1 MYQPFDNQRAS
12 GIIVNRKLVPLA
24 LVLILLFSAA
34 PLTSGS
40 SNGIYNQG
48 SGCGGGY
55 CHGSNTNAV
64 VSMSGQPASYTPGQ
78 SYTLSISVTG
88 GASASQGGFSLDVS
102 TGTLSAGG
110 IGIMSVKVNAGGTSA
125 THTTNSY
132 RSWSVDWIAPSSGS
146 GVAIFDL
153 AGNAADGNNNNN
165 GDNWDAVSYQVPEV
179 GGPSPNTPPSVSNL
193 QLSPSN
199 PVTTDTLTLTYSYQD
214 SDGDAESGTTIHWYK
229 DGVLESSRNNQK
241 TVPSSLT
248 TKGESWNVT
257 VTPSDGMDNGTAV
270 DSYAIGIDNSIPVVL
285 SASITPSDATESDDL
300 TLIWSSAD
308 ADNDVLSNGIEWYV
322 DGSKV
327 SAFDNDVTIPSV
339 AIRDGDV
346 WYAKIKVND
355 GEVDSTWFT
364 TQTITI
370 GSDNTPPTMTDVTLS
385 GTYTTIDDLVASATA
400 NDVDGDI
407 LTYEW
412 EWTGTPFTSDTLPAS
427 QTSKGESW
435 SVRCRVTDGS
445 VYSAWMESNTVVIQ
459 NTAPVLLS
467 VNIDQDTIFF
477 ENEATYTFDAS
488 DVDGDTVYP
497 NEVWSLDG
505 DVLTLT
511 LSVSDTEMSQSSSL
525 SDSVIIVNSPPTVS
539 YDGPTTQDALTDLNP
554 TVITSDANSDLVIVS
569 WQWSRNGFTTDY
581 NQSFIPSSSL
591 GAGDVWTAFVT
602 PNDGIDD
609 GQILVFEITISNTE
623 PVAVITSPESL
634 IQGSM
639 VTFSADQSTDV
650 DGAVVN
656 AIWSIDGVVVHNG
669 MSFTTMMSE
678 QITVQLKAIDD
689 MGAMDSISQTFNGEL
704 PPYASEVEVSIDGT
718 DVLITWAGIANEWA
732 VLHNGEVIG
741 ITSSNSFRHS
751 PTMEGTHTYNVI
763 PIVDGQQIQW
773 ESEESTDSVELDSNI
788 VPEKPGPSETAG
800 MIFSIILLLVGI
812 TGVALSFIPRR
823 D

>member
-1 MYQPFDNQRAS
+1 MHQPFDNHSTS
-12 GIIVNRKLVPLA
+12 GITVTRKLVPLT
-24 LVLILLFSAA
+24 LVLILLFSMT
-34 PLTSGS
+34 PLTSGN
-40 SNGIYNQG
+40 SNGIYGSG

-55 CHGSNTNAV
+55 CHGSSTNAV
-64 VSMSGQPASYTPGQ
+64 VSMSGQPSSYTPGQ

-110 IGIMSVKVNAGGTSA
+110 IGIMAVKVNSGGTSA

-153 AGNAADGNNNNN
+153 AGNAADGNGYNSN
-165 GDNWDAVSYQVPEV
+165 DNWDTISFQIPEA
-179 GGPSPNTPPSVSNL
+179 GAPTNTPPSVSNL

-199 PVTTDTLTLTYSYQD
+199 PVTTDTLSLTYSYQD
-214 SDGDAESGTTIHWYK
+214 SDGDAESGTIIQWYK
-229 DGVLESSRNNQK
+229 DGVLESSRNDQI

-257 VTPSDGMDNGTAV
+257 VIPSDGMDNGTPIHSFAV
-270 DSYAIGIDNSIPVVL
+270 GIDNSIPVVL
-285 SASITPSDATESDDL
+285 SASITPSNATESDDL
-300 TLIWSSAD
+300 TLGWSSAD
-308 ADNDVLSNGIEWYV
+308 ADNDILTASGIEWYV

-327 SAFDNDVTIPSV
+327 TAFDNDVTIPSV

-346 WYAKIKVND
+346 WYAKVRVND
-355 GEVDSTWFT
+355 GEVDSAWFT

-370 GSDNTPPTMTDVTLS
+370 GSDNTPPTMTDVSL
-385 GTYTTIDDLVASATA
+385 GGPYTTIDDLVASATA
-400 NDVDGDI
+400 NDADGDI

-412 EWTGTPFTSDTLPAS
+412 EWTGTPFTTDTLPSS
-427 QTSKGESW
+427 QTNKGESW

-445 VYSAWMESNTVVIQ
+445 VHSAWMESNTVVIQ

-467 VNIDQDTIFF
+467 LSIDQETIFF
-477 ENEATYTFDAS
+477 QNEATYSFEAS
-488 DVDGDTVYP
+488 DVDGDTVYA
-497 NEVWSLDG
+497 NEIWSLDE

-511 LSVSDTEMSQSSSL
+511 LSVSDTEMSQSSIL
-525 SDSVIIVNSPPTVS
+525 TDSVIIVNSPPTVS
-539 YDGPTTQDALTDLNP
+539 YDGVTTQDALTNLNP
-554 TVITSDANSDLVIVS
+554 EVTTSDANSDLVTVS
-569 WQWSRNGFTTDY
+569 WQWARNGFTTDY

-591 GAGDVWTAFVT
+591 GAGDVWTVVLT

-609 GQILVFEITISNTE
+609 GQVLVIEFTISNTA
-623 PVAVITSPESL
+623 PVAVITAPESL
-634 IQGSM
+634 IQGSL

-656 AIWSIDGVVVHNG
+656 AIWSIDGVIVHNG

-678 QITVQLKAIDD
+678 QITLQLKAIDD
-689 MGAMDSISQTFNGEL
+689 MGAIDSTSQTFDGEL
-704 PPYASEVEVSIDGT
+704 PPYAKEVEVSVDGT
-718 DVLITWAGIANEWA
+718 EVEITWEGNADEWA

-741 ITSSNSFRHS
+741 ITNSNSFRHS
-751 PTMEGTHTYNVI
+751 PTMEGTHTYSVM

-773 ESEESTDSVELDSNI
+773 DSEESTDSAELNSNN

>member
-1 MYQPFDNQRAS
+1 MKK
-12 GIIVNRKLVPLA
+12 KLLPLS
-24 LVLILLFSAA
+24 LVLLLLLSMA
-34 PLTSGS
+34 PLTTGNSG
-40 SNGIYNQG
+40 GIYNQG

-88 GASASQGGFSLDVS
+88 GASGNNGGFSLDVS
-102 TGTLSAGG
+102 KGTLSAG
-110 IGIMSVKVNAGGTSA
+110 IGFAVNVNNAQDSA
-125 THTTNSY
+125 THSITGSSQ
-132 RSWSVDWIAPSSGS
+132 RSWSIDWIAPSAGS
-146 GVAIFDL
+146 GIAVLDL
-153 AGNAADGNNNNN
+153 AGNAADGNGGNS
-165 GDNWDAVSYQVPEV
+165 GDNWDAISIQIPEA
-179 GGPSPNTPPSVSNL
+179 GAPSNTPPSASNL

-199 PVTTDTLTLTYSYQD
+199 PVTTDTLSLTYSYQD
-214 SDGDAESGTTIHWYK
+214 PEGDAESGTTIHWYK
-229 DGVLESSRNNQK
+229 DGVLESSRNNQT

-257 VTPSDGMDNGTAV
+257 VIPSDGMDDGNAI
-270 DSYAIGIDNSIPVVL
+270 DSSAIVIDNSIPTVL

-300 TLIWSSAD
+300 TLVWNSAD
-308 ADNDVLSNGIEWYV
+308 ADNDILSASGIEWYV

-327 SAFDNDVTIPSV
+327 AAFDNDVTIPSV
-339 AIRDGDV
+339 AIRDGDI
-346 WYAKIKVND
+346 WYAKIRVND
-355 GEVDSTWFT
+355 GEVDSAWLT

-370 GSDNTPPTMTDVTLS
+370 GSDNTPPTMTDVSLS
-385 GTYTTIDDLVASATA
+385 GPYTTIDDLVASATA

-412 EWTGTPFTSDTLPAS
+412 EWVGTPFTSDTLPAS
-427 QTSKGESW
+427 QTNKGESW

-445 VYSAWMESNTVVIQ
+445 VYSAWMESNSVIIQ

-467 VNIDQDTIFF
+467 LSIEQETIFF
-477 ENEATYTFDAS
+477 ENEATYVYEAS
-488 DVDGDTVYP
+488 DVDGDSVYT
-497 NEVWSLDG
+497 NEIWSLDG

-539 YDGPTTQDALTDLNP
+539 YDGATTQDALTNLNP
-554 TVITSDANSDLVIVS
+554 EVTTSDANSDLVTVS
-569 WQWSRNGFTTDY
+569 WQWARNGFTTDY

-591 GAGDVWTAFVT
+591 GAGDVWTAVLT

-609 GQILVFEITISNTE
+609 GQVLVIEFTISNTA
-623 PVAVITSPESL
+623 PVAAITAPESL
-634 IQGSM
+634 IQGAL
-639 VTFSADQSTDV
+639 VTFSADQSTDI

-656 AIWSIDGVVVHNG
+656 AIWSVDGAVVHNG
-669 MSFTTMMSE
+669 MSFTTLMSE
-678 QITVQLKAIDD
+678 QIAIQVKVIDD
-689 MGAMDSISQTFNGEL
+689 MGDTDSISQTFDGEL
-704 PPYASEVEVSIDGT
+704 PPYATEVEVSVDGT
-718 DVLITWAGIANEWA
+718 EVVITWEGAANEWA

-741 ITSSNSFRHS
+741 ITTENSYRHS
-751 PTMEGTHTYNVI
+751 PTMEGNHTYNVI

-773 ESEESTDSVELDSNI
+773 ESEESTDSVELNSNN

-800 MIFSIILLLVGI
+800 MVFSIILLLVGV

>member
-1 MYQPFDNQRAS
+1 M
-12 GIIVNRKLVPLA
+12 KLLPLS
-24 LVLILLFSAA
+24 LVLLLLLSMA
-34 PLTSGS
+34 PLTTGN
-40 SNGIYNQG
+40 SNGIYNSG

-55 CHGSNTNAV
+55 CHGSNSNAV

-88 GASASQGGFSLDVS
+88 GASASQGGFSLDVN

-110 IGIMSVKVNAGGTSA
+110 IGIMAVKVNSGGTSA

-153 AGNAADGNNNNN
+153 AGNAADGNGYNSN
-165 GDNWDAVSYQVPEV
+165 DNWDAVSYQVPEA
-179 GGPSPNTPPSVSNL
+179 GAPSNTPPSASNL

-199 PVTTDTLTLTYSYQD
+199 PVTTDTLSLTYSYQD

-229 DGVLESSRNNQK
+229 DGVLESSRNNQT

-257 VTPSDGMDNGTAV
+257 VIPSDGMDDGNAI
-270 DSYAIGIDNSIPVVL
+270 DSSAIVIDNSIPTVL

-300 TLIWSSAD
+300 TLVWNSAD
-308 ADNDVLSNGIEWYV
+308 ADNDILSASGIEWYV

-327 SAFDNDVTIPSV
+327 AAFDNDVTIPSV
-339 AIRDGDV
+339 AIRDGDI
-346 WYAKIKVND
+346 WYAKIRVND
-355 GEVDSTWFT
+355 GEVDSAWLT

-370 GSDNTPPTMTDVTLS
+370 GSDNTPPTMTDVSLS
-385 GTYTTIDDLVASATA
+385 GPYTTIDDLVASATA
-400 NDVDGDI
+400 NDADGDI

-412 EWTGTPFTSDTLPAS
+412 EWVGTPFTSDTLPAS
-427 QTSKGESW
+427 QTNKGESW

-445 VYSAWMESNTVVIQ
+445 VYSAWMESNSVIIQ

-467 VNIDQDTIFF
+467 LSIEQETIFF
-477 ENEATYTFDAS
+477 ENEATYVYEAS
-488 DVDGDTVYP
+488 DVDGDSVYT
-497 NEVWSLDG
+497 NEIWSLDG

-539 YDGPTTQDALTDLNP
+539 YDGATTQDALTNLNP
-554 TVITSDANSDLVIVS
+554 EVTTSDANSDLVTVS
-569 WQWSRNGFTTDY
+569 WQWARNGFTTDY

-591 GAGDVWTAFVT
+591 GAGDVWTAVLT

-609 GQILVFEITISNTE
+609 GQVLVIEFTISNTA
-623 PVAVITSPESL
+623 PVAAITAPESL
-634 IQGSM
+634 IQGAL
-639 VTFSADQSTDV
+639 VTFSADQSTDI

-656 AIWSIDGVVVHNG
+656 AIWSVDGAVVHNG
-669 MSFTTMMSE
+669 MSFTTLMSE
-678 QITVQLKAIDD
+678 QIAIQVKVIDD
-689 MGAMDSISQTFNGEL
+689 MGDTDSISQTFDGEL
-704 PPYASEVEVSIDGT
+704 PPYATEVEVSVDGT
-718 DVLITWAGIANEWA
+718 EVVITWEGAANEWA

-741 ITSSNSFRHS
+741 ITTENSYRHS
-751 PTMEGTHTYNVI
+751 PTMEGNHTYNVI

-773 ESEESTDSVELDSNI
+773 ESEESTDSVELNSNN

-800 MIFSIILLLVGI
+800 MVFSIILLLVGV

>member
-1 MYQPFDNQRAS
+1 M
-12 GIIVNRKLVPLA
+12 NRKLVPLT
-24 LVLILLFSAA
+24 LVLILLFSMA

-88 GASASQGGFSLDVS
+88 GASGNNGGFSLDVS
-102 TGTLSAGG
+102 KGTLSAG
-110 IGIMSVKVNAGGTSA
+110 IGFAVNVNNAQDSA
-125 THTTNSY
+125 THSITGSSQ
-132 RSWSVDWIAPSSGS
+132 RSWSIDWIAPSAGS
-146 GVAIFDL
+146 GIAVLDL
-153 AGNAADGNNNNN
+153 AGNAADGNGGNS
-165 GDNWDAVSYQVPEV
+165 GDNWDAISIQIPEA
-179 GGPSPNTPPSVSNL
+179 GAPSNTPPSASNL

-199 PVTTDTLTLTYSYQD
+199 PVTTDTLSLTYSYQD
-214 SDGDAESGTTIHWYK
+214 PEGDAESGTTIHWYK
-229 DGVLESSRNNQK
+229 DGVLESSRNNQT

-257 VTPSDGMDNGTAV
+257 VIPSDGMDDGNAI
-270 DSYAIGIDNSIPVVL
+270 DSYAVGIDNSIPTVL

-300 TLIWSSAD
+300 TLVWNSAD
-308 ADNDVLSNGIEWYV
+308 ADNDILSASGIEWYV

-327 SAFDNDVTIPSV
+327 AAFDNDVTIPSV

-346 WYAKIKVND
+346 WYAKIRVND
-355 GEVDSTWFT
+355 GEVDSAWLT

-370 GSDNTPPTMTDVTLS
+370 GSDNTPPTMTDVSLS
-385 GTYTTIDDLVASATA
+385 GPYTTIDDLVASATA
-400 NDVDGDI
+400 NDADGDI

-427 QTSKGESW
+427 QTNKGESW

-445 VYSAWMESNTVVIQ
+445 VYSAWMESNSVIIQ

-467 VNIDQDTIFF
+467 LSIEQETIFF
-477 ENEATYTFDAS
+477 ESEATYVYEAS
-488 DVDGDTVYP
+488 DVDGDSVFA
-497 NEVWSLDG
+497 NEIWSVDG

-539 YDGPTTQDALTDLNP
+539 YDGATTQDALTNLNP
-554 TVITSDANSDLVIVS
+554 TVTTSDANSDLVTVS
-569 WQWSRNGFTTDY
+569 WQWARNGFTTDY

-591 GAGDVWTAFVT
+591 GAGDVWTALVT

-609 GQILVFEITISNTE
+609 GQVLVIEITISNTD

-634 IQGSM
+634 VQGSM

-656 AIWSIDGVVVHNG
+656 AIWSIDNVVVHNG
-669 MSFTTMMSE
+669 MSFTTMMGE
-678 QITVQLKAIDD
+678 QVTVQLKAIDD
-689 MGAMDSISQTFNGEL
+689 MGAIDSTSQTFDGEL
-704 PPYASEVEVSIDGT
+704 PPYATEVEVSIDGT
-718 DVLITWAGIANEWA
+718 EVVITWEGTANEWA

-741 ITSSNSFRHS
+741 ITSEKSFRHS

-773 ESEESTDSVELDSNI
+773 ESDESTDSVELDSNI

-800 MIFSIILLLVGI
+800 MIFSIILLLAGI

>member
-1 MYQPFDNQRAS
+1 M
-12 GIIVNRKLVPLA
+12 
-24 LVLILLFSAA
+24 A
-34 PLTSGS
+34 PLTTGS

-78 SYTLSISVTG
+78 TYTLSISVTG

-110 IGIMSVKVNAGGTSA
+110 IGIMAVKVNSGGTSA

-153 AGNAADGNNNNN
+153 AGNAADGNGGNG
-165 GDNWDAVSYQVPEV
+165 GDNWDAVSYQVPEA
-179 GGPSPNTPPSVSNL
+179 GAPSNSPPSASNL

-199 PVTTDTLTLTYSYQD
+199 PVTTDTLSLTYSYQD
-214 SDGDAESGTTIHWYK
+214 PDGDAESGTTIHWYR
-229 DGVLESSRNNQK
+229 DGVLESSRNNQT

-257 VTPSDGMDNGTAV
+257 VIPSDGMDDGNAI
-270 DSYAIGIDNSIPVVL
+270 DSYAIVIDNSIPTVL
-285 SASITPSDATESDDL
+285 SASITPSDAIESDDL
-300 TLIWSSAD
+300 TLVWNSAD
-308 ADNDVLSNGIEWYV
+308 ADNDILTASGIEWYV

-327 SAFDNDVTIPSV
+327 AAFDNDVTIPSV

-346 WYAKIKVND
+346 WYAKIRVND
-355 GEVDSTWFT
+355 GEVDSAWLT

-370 GSDNTPPTMTDVTLS
+370 GSDNTPPTMTDVSLS
-385 GTYTTIDDLVASATA
+385 GPYTTIDDLVASATA
-400 NDVDGDI
+400 NDADGDI

-427 QTSKGESW
+427 QTNKGESW

-445 VYSAWMESNTVVIQ
+445 VYSAWMESNSVIIQ

-467 VNIDQDTIFF
+467 LSIEQETIFF
-477 ENEATYTFDAS
+477 ESEASYVYEAS
-488 DVDGDTVYP
+488 DVDGDSVFA
-497 NEVWSLDG
+497 NEIWSLDG

-539 YDGPTTQDALTDLNP
+539 YDGATTQDALTNLNP
-554 TVITSDANSDLVIVS
+554 EVTTSDANSDLVTVS

-591 GAGDVWTAFVT
+591 GAGDVWTAVLT

-609 GQILVFEITISNTE
+609 GQVLVIEFTISNTA
-623 PVAVITSPESL
+623 PVAAITAPESL
-634 IQGSM
+634 IQGAL
-639 VTFSADQSTDV
+639 VTFSADQSTDI

-656 AIWSIDGVVVHNG
+656 AIWSVGGVVVHNG
-669 MSFTTMMSE
+669 MSFTTLMSE
-678 QITVQLKAIDD
+678 QIAIEVKVIDD
-689 MGAMDSISQTFNGEL
+689 MGDTDSISQTFDGEL
-704 PPYASEVEVSIDGT
+704 PPYATKVEVSIGGT
-718 DVLITWAGIANEWA
+718 EVVITWEGAANEWA

-741 ITSSNSFRHS
+741 ITTANSYRHS

-773 ESEESTDSVELDSNI
+773 ESEESSDSVELNSNN

-800 MIFSIILLLVGI
+800 MVFSIILLLVGV

>member
-1 MYQPFDNQRAS
+1 MYQPFDNQGPSR
-12 GIIVNRKLVPLA
+12 IIVNRKLVPLA
-24 LVLILLFSAA
+24 LVLILLFSMA
-34 PLTSGS
+34 PLTSGNS
-40 SNGIYNQG
+40 GGIYNQG

-64 VSMSGQPASYTPGQ
+64 VSMSGQPASYTAGQ

-88 GASASQGGFSLDVS
+88 GASGNNGGFSLDVDK
-102 TGTLSAGG
+102 GTLSAG
-110 IGIMSVKVNAGGTSA
+110 IGFAVNVNQAQNSA
-125 THTTNSY
+125 THSITGSSY
-132 RSWSVDWIAPSSGS
+132 RSWSVDWIAPSTGS
-146 GVAIFDL
+146 GIATLDL
-153 AGNAADGNNNNN
+153 AGNAADGNGGNT
-165 GDNWDAVSYQVPEV
+165 GDNWDAISFQIPEA
-179 GGPSPNTPPSVSNL
+179 GAASNTPPSVSNL

-214 SDGDAESGTTIHWYK
+214 SDGDAESDTTIHWYK

-257 VTPSDGMDNGTAV
+257 VIPSDGMDNGTAV
-270 DSYAIGIDNSIPVVL
+270 DSYAVGIDNSIPVVL

-300 TLIWSSAD
+300 TLIWNSAD
-308 ADNDVLSNGIEWYV
+308 ADNDILSNGIEWYV

-355 GEVDSTWFT
+355 GEVDSAWFT

-412 EWTGTPFTSDTLPAS
+412 EWTGTAFTSDTLPAS

-467 VNIDQDTIFF
+467 VDIDQDTIFF
-477 ENEATYTFDAS
+477 ENEATYTFEAS
-488 DVDGDTVYP
+488 DVDGDSVYA

-511 LSVSDTEMSQSSSL
+511 LSVSDTEMSQSSTL
-525 SDSVIIVNSPPTVS
+525 SDSVIIVNSPPTAS

-554 TVITSDANSDLVIVS
+554 TVTTSDANSDLVMVS
-569 WQWSRNGFTTDY
+569 WQWSRNGFITDY
-581 NQSFIPSSSL
+581 NQSFIPSSNL

-609 GQILVFEITISNTE
+609 GQVLVFEITISNTE

-669 MSFTTMMSE
+669 MSFSTIMSE

-689 MGAMDSISQTFNGEL
+689 MGAMDSVSQTFSGEL
-704 PPYASEVEVSIDGT
+704 PPYASDVEVSIDGT
-718 DVLITWAGIANEWA
+718 EVVITWAGIANEWA
-732 VLHNGEVIG
+732 VLHNGEAIG

>member
-1 MYQPFDNQRAS
+1 MKK
-12 GIIVNRKLVPLA
+12 KLLPLS
-24 LVLILLFSAA
+24 LVLLLLLSMA
-34 PLTSGS
+34 PLTTGNSG
-40 SNGIYNQG
+40 GIYNQG

-88 GASASQGGFSLDVS
+88 GASGNNGGFSLDVS
-102 TGTLSAGG
+102 KGTLSAG
-110 IGIMSVKVNAGGTSA
+110 IGFAVNVNNAQDSA
-125 THTTNSY
+125 THSITGSSQ
-132 RSWSVDWIAPSSGS
+132 RSWSIDWIAPSTGS
-146 GVAIFDL
+146 GVAVLDL
-153 AGNAADGNNNNN
+153 AGNAADGNGGNG
-165 GDNWDAVSYQVPEV
+165 GDNWDAISIQIPEA
-179 GGPSPNTPPSVSNL
+179 GAPSNTPPSASNL
-193 QLSPSN
+193 QLNPSN
-199 PVTTDTLTLTYSYQD
+199 PVTTDTLSLTYSYQD
-214 SDGDAESGTTIHWYK
+214 PEGDAESGTTIHWYK
-229 DGVLESSRNNQK
+229 DGVLESSRNNQT

-257 VTPSDGMDNGTAV
+257 VIPSDGMDDGNAIA
-270 DSYAIGIDNSIPVVL
+270 SSAIGIDNSIPTVL

-300 TLIWSSAD
+300 TLVWNSAD
-308 ADNDVLSNGIEWYV
+308 ADNDILSASGIEWYV

-327 SAFDNDVTIPSV
+327 AAFDNDVTIPSV

-346 WYAKIKVND
+346 WYAKIRVND
-355 GEVDSTWFT
+355 GEVDSAWLT

-370 GSDNTPPTMTDVTLS
+370 GSDNTPPTMTDVSLN
-385 GTYTTIDDLVASATA
+385 GPYTTIDDLVASATA
-400 NDVDGDI
+400 NDADGDI

-427 QTSKGESW
+427 QTNKGESW

-445 VYSAWMESNTVVIQ
+445 VYSAWMESNSVIIQ

-467 VNIDQDTIFF
+467 LSIEQETIFF
-477 ENEATYTFDAS
+477 ESEATYVYEAS
-488 DVDGDTVYP
+488 DVDGDSVYA
-497 NEVWSLDG
+497 NEIWSLDE

-539 YDGPTTQDALTDLNP
+539 YDGATTQDALANLNP
-554 TVITSDANSDLVIVS
+554 EVTTSDANSDLVTVS
-569 WQWSRNGFTTDY
+569 WQWARNGFTTDN

-591 GAGDVWTAFVT
+591 GAGDVWTAVLT

-609 GQILVFEITISNTE
+609 GQVLVIEFTISNTA
-623 PVAVITSPESL
+623 PVAVITAPESL
-634 IQGSM
+634 IQGAI
-639 VTFSADQSTDV
+639 VTFTADQSTDI

-656 AIWSIDGVVVHNG
+656 AIWSLDGVVVHNG
-669 MSFTTMMSE
+669 MSFTTLMSE
-678 QITVQLKAIDD
+678 QIAIQVKVIDD
-689 MGAMDSISQTFNGEL
+689 MGDTDSISQTFDGEL
-704 PPYASEVEVSIDGT
+704 PPYATEVEVSIDGT
-718 DVLITWAGIANEWA
+718 EVVITWEGAANEWA

-741 ITSSNSFRHS
+741 TTTANSYRHS
-751 PTMEGTHTYNVI
+751 PTMEGNHTYNVI

-773 ESEESTDSVELDSNI
+773 ESEESTDSVELNSNN

-800 MIFSIILLLVGI
+800 MVFSIILLLVGV
-812 TGVALSFIPRR
+812 TGIAFSFIPRR

>member
-1 MYQPFDNQRAS
+1 M
-12 GIIVNRKLVPLA
+12 KLLPLS
-24 LVLILLFSAA
+24 LVLLLLLSMA
-34 PLTSGS
+34 PLTTGN
-40 SNGIYNQG
+40 SNGIYNSG

-55 CHGSNTNAV
+55 CHGSNSNAV

-88 GASASQGGFSLDVS
+88 GASASQGGFSLDVN

-110 IGIMSVKVNAGGTSA
+110 IGIMAVKVNSGGTSA

-153 AGNAADGNNNNN
+153 AGNAADGNGYNSN
-165 GDNWDAVSYQVPEV
+165 DNWDAVSYQVPEA
-179 GGPSPNTPPSVSNL
+179 GAPSNTPPSASNL

-199 PVTTDTLTLTYSYQD
+199 PVTTDTLSLTYSYQD

-229 DGVLESSRNNQK
+229 DGVLESSRNNQT

-257 VTPSDGMDNGTAV
+257 VIPSDGMDDGTAI
-270 DSYAIGIDNSIPVVL
+270 DSYAVAIDNSIPTVL

-300 TLIWSSAD
+300 TLVWNSAD
-308 ADNDVLSNGIEWYV
+308 ADNDILSASGIEWYV

-327 SAFDNDVTIPSV
+327 AAFDNDVTIPSV

-346 WYAKIKVND
+346 WYAKIRVND
-355 GEVDSTWFT
+355 GEVDSAWLT

-370 GSDNTPPTMTDVTLS
+370 GSDNTPPTMTDVSLS
-385 GTYTTIDDLVASATA
+385 GPYTTIDDLVASATA
-400 NDVDGDI
+400 NDADGDI

-427 QTSKGESW
+427 QTNKGESW

-445 VYSAWMESNTVVIQ
+445 VYSAWMESNSVIIQ

-467 VNIDQDTIFF
+467 LSIEQETIFF
-477 ENEATYTFDAS
+477 ESEATYVYEAS
-488 DVDGDTVYP
+488 DVDGDSVFA
-497 NEVWSLDG
+497 NEIWSLDG

-539 YDGPTTQDALTDLNP
+539 YDGATTQDALTNLNP
-554 TVITSDANSDLVIVS
+554 EVTTSDANSDLVTVS
-569 WQWSRNGFTTDY
+569 WQWARNGFTTDY

-591 GAGDVWTAFVT
+591 GAGDVWTAVLT

-609 GQILVFEITISNTE
+609 GQVLVIEFTISNTA
-623 PVAVITSPESL
+623 PVAAITAPESL
-634 IQGSM
+634 IQGAL
-639 VTFSADQSTDV
+639 VTFSADQSTDI

-656 AIWSIDGVVVHNG
+656 AIWSVDGAVVHNG
-669 MSFTTMMSE
+669 MSFTTLMSE
-678 QITVQLKAIDD
+678 QIAIQVKVIDD
-689 MGAMDSISQTFNGEL
+689 MGDTDSISQIFDGEL
-704 PPYASEVEVSIDGT
+704 PPYATEVEVSVDGT
-718 DVLITWAGIANEWA
+718 EVVITWEGTANEWA

-741 ITSSNSFRHS
+741 ITTANSYRHS
-751 PTMEGTHTYNVI
+751 PTMEGNHTYNVI

-773 ESEESTDSVELDSNI
+773 ESEESTDSVELNSNN

-800 MIFSIILLLVGI
+800 MVFSIILLLVGV

>member
-1 MYQPFDNQRAS
+1 M
-12 GIIVNRKLVPLA
+12 NRKLVPLV
-24 LVLILLFSAA
+24 LVLILLFSMA
-34 PLTSGS
+34 PLTSG
-40 SNGIYNQG
+40 NNGGIYNQG

-55 CHGSNTNAV
+55 CHGSTTNAV

-88 GASASQGGFSLDVS
+88 GASATQGGFSLEVN

-110 IGIMSVKVNAGGTSA
+110 VGIMAVKVNSGGTSA

-146 GVAIFDL
+146 GVAFFDL
-153 AGNAADGNNNNN
+153 AGNAVNGDNSNQ
-165 GDNWDAVSYQVPEV
+165 GDNWDAVTYQVPEV

-193 QLSPSN
+193 QLSPSS
-199 PVTTDTLTLTYSYQD
+199 PVTTDTLSLTYSYQD
-214 SDGDAESGTTIHWYK
+214 TDGDAESGTTIHWYK
-229 DGVLESSRNNQK
+229 DGVLESSRNNQN

-257 VTPSDGMDNGTAV
+257 VIPSDGMDNGTAA
-270 DSYAIGIDNSIPVVL
+270 DSYSIGISNSIPIVL

-300 TLIWSSAD
+300 TLGCSSAD
-308 ADNDVLSNGIEWYV
+308 ADDDPRPYSGIEWYV
-322 DGSKV
+322 DDAKV
-327 SAFDNDVTIPSV
+327 SAFDGDITIPSV

-346 WYAKIKVND
+346 WYAKIRVND
-355 GEVDSTWFT
+355 GEVDSAWFT

-370 GSDNTPPTMTDVTLS
+370 GSDNTPPTLTDVTLS

-400 NDVDGDI
+400 NDIDGDI

-467 VNIDQDTIFF
+467 VSIDQDTIFF
-477 ENEATYTFDAS
+477 QNEATYSFEAS
-488 DVDGDTVYP
+488 DVDGDSVYA
-497 NEVWSLDG
+497 NEAWSLDE

-525 SDSVIIVNSPPTVS
+525 TASVIIINSPPAVS
-539 YDGPTTQDALTDLNP
+539 YNGATTQDALTDLNP
-554 TVITSDANSDLVIVS
+554 TVTTSDANSDLVTVS
-569 WQWSRNGFTTDY
+569 WQWARNGFVTDY
-581 NQSFIPSSSL
+581 NLSFIPSSSL
-591 GAGDVWTAFVT
+591 GAGDIWTAVVT

-609 GQILVFEITISNTE
+609 GQILIIDFTISNTA
-623 PVAVITSPESL
+623 PVAAISAPETL
-634 IQGSM
+634 IQGSI

-656 AIWSIDGVVVHNG
+656 AIWSVGGIVVHNG
-669 MSFTTMMSE
+669 VSFTTVMSE
-678 QITVQLKAIDD
+678 QISIEVKVIDD
-689 MGAMDSISQTFNGEL
+689 MGDTDSISQTFNGEL
-704 PPYASEVEVSIDGT
+704 PPYATEVEVSIDGT
-718 DVLITWAGIANEWA
+718 EVAITWEGTANEWA

-741 ITSSNSFRHS
+741 ITTSNTFRHS

-773 ESEESTDSVELDSNI
+773 DSEESTDSVELDSNN

-800 MIFSIILLLVGI
+800 MIFSIVLLLAGI

>member
-1 MYQPFDNQRAS
+1 M
-12 GIIVNRKLVPLA
+12 KLLPLS
-24 LVLILLFSAA
+24 LVLLLLLSMA
-34 PLTSGS
+34 PLTTGN
-40 SNGIYNQG
+40 SNGIYNSG

-78 SYTLSISVTG
+78 TYTLSISVTG
-88 GASASQGGFSLDVS
+88 GASATQGGFSLDVS

-110 IGIMSVKVNAGGTSA
+110 IGIMAVKVNSGGTSA

-153 AGNAADGNNNNN
+153 AGNAADGNGYNSN
-165 GDNWDAVSYQVPEV
+165 DNWDAVSYQVPEA
-179 GGPSPNTPPSVSNL
+179 GAPSNTPPSASNL

-199 PVTTDTLTLTYSYQD
+199 PVTTDTLSLTYSYQD
-214 SDGDAESGTTIHWYK
+214 PEGDAESGTTIHWYK
-229 DGVLESSRNNQK
+229 DGVLESSRNNQT

-257 VTPSDGMDNGTAV
+257 VIPSDGMDDGNAI
-270 DSYAIGIDNSIPVVL
+270 DSSAIVIDNSIPTVL

-300 TLIWSSAD
+300 TLVWNSAD
-308 ADNDVLSNGIEWYV
+308 ADNDILSASGIEWYV

-327 SAFDNDVTIPSV
+327 AAFDNDVTIPSV

-346 WYAKIKVND
+346 WYAKIRVND
-355 GEVDSTWFT
+355 GEVDSAWLT

-370 GSDNTPPTMTDVTLS
+370 GSDNTPPTMTDVSLS
-385 GTYTTIDDLVASATA
+385 GPYTTIDDLVASATA
-400 NDVDGDI
+400 NDADGDI

-427 QTSKGESW
+427 QTNKGESW

-445 VYSAWMESNTVVIQ
+445 VYSAWMESNSVIIQ

-467 VNIDQDTIFF
+467 LSIEQETIFF
-477 ENEATYTFDAS
+477 ESEATYVYEAS
-488 DVDGDTVYP
+488 DVDGDSVFA
-497 NEVWSLDG
+497 NEIWSVDG

-539 YDGPTTQDALTDLNP
+539 YDGATTQDALTNLNP
-554 TVITSDANSDLVIVS
+554 EVTTSDANSDLVTVS
-569 WQWSRNGFTTDY
+569 WQWARNGFTTDY
-581 NQSFIPSSSL
+581 NQSFVPSSSL
-591 GAGDVWTAFVT
+591 GAGDIWTAVLT

-609 GQILVFEITISNTE
+609 GQVLVIEFTISNTA
-623 PVAVITSPESL
+623 PVAAITAPESL
-634 IQGSM
+634 IQGSL
-639 VTFSADQSTDV
+639 VTFSADQSTDI

-656 AIWSIDGVVVHNG
+656 AIWSVDGVVVHNG
-669 MSFTTMMSE
+669 MSFTTLMSE
-678 QITVQLKAIDD
+678 QIAIQVKVIDD
-689 MGAMDSISQTFNGEL
+689 MGDTDSISQTFDGEL
-704 PPYASEVEVSIDGT
+704 PPYATEVEVSIDGT
-718 DVLITWAGIANEWA
+718 EVVITWEGVADEWA

-741 ITSSNSFRHS
+741 ITTANSYRHS
-751 PTMEGTHTYNVI
+751 PTMEGAHTYNVI

-773 ESEESTDSVELDSNI
+773 ESEESTDSVELNSNN
-788 VPEKPGPSETAG
+788 VPEKPGPSETVG
-800 MIFSIILLLVGI
+800 MVFSIILLLVGV

>member
-1 MYQPFDNQRAS
+1 MKK
-12 GIIVNRKLVPLA
+12 KLLPLS
-24 LVLILLFSAA
+24 LVLLLLLSMA
-34 PLTSGS
+34 PLTTGNSG
-40 SNGIYNQG
+40 GIYNQG

-88 GASASQGGFSLDVS
+88 GASGNNGGFSLDVS
-102 TGTLSAGG
+102 KGTLSAG
-110 IGIMSVKVNAGGTSA
+110 IGFAVNVNNAQDSA
-125 THTTNSY
+125 THSITGSSQ
-132 RSWSVDWIAPSSGS
+132 RSWSIDWIAPSAGS
-146 GVAIFDL
+146 GIAVLDL
-153 AGNAADGNNNNN
+153 AGNAADGNGGNS
-165 GDNWDAVSYQVPEV
+165 GDNWDAISIQIPEA
-179 GGPSPNTPPSVSNL
+179 GAPSNTPPSASNL

-199 PVTTDTLTLTYSYQD
+199 PVTTDTLSLTYSYQD
-214 SDGDAESGTTIHWYK
+214 PEGDAESGTTIHWYK
-229 DGVLESSRNNQK
+229 DGVLESSRNNQT

-257 VTPSDGMDNGTAV
+257 VIPSDGMDDGTAI
-270 DSYAIGIDNSIPVVL
+270 DSYAVAIDNSIPTVL

-300 TLIWSSAD
+300 TLVWNSAD
-308 ADNDVLSNGIEWYV
+308 ADNDILSVSGIEWYV

-327 SAFDNDVTIPSV
+327 AAFDNDVTIPSV

-346 WYAKIKVND
+346 WYAKIRVND
-355 GEVDSTWFT
+355 GEVDSAWLT

-370 GSDNTPPTMTDVTLS
+370 GSDNTPPTMTDVSLS
-385 GTYTTIDDLVASATA
+385 GPYTTIDDLVASATA
-400 NDVDGDI
+400 NDADGDI

-427 QTSKGESW
+427 QTNKGESW

-445 VYSAWMESNTVVIQ
+445 VYSAWMESNSVIIQ

-467 VNIDQDTIFF
+467 LSIEQETIFF
-477 ENEATYTFDAS
+477 ESEATYVYEAS
-488 DVDGDTVYP
+488 DVDGDSVFA
-497 NEVWSLDG
+497 NEIWSLDG

-539 YDGPTTQDALTDLNP
+539 YDGATTQDALTNLNP
-554 TVITSDANSDLVIVS
+554 EVTTSDANSDLVTVS
-569 WQWSRNGFTTDY
+569 WQWARNGFTTDY

-591 GAGDVWTAFVT
+591 GAGDVWTAVLT

-609 GQILVFEITISNTE
+609 GQVLVIEFTISNTA
-623 PVAVITSPESL
+623 PVAAITAPESL
-634 IQGSM
+634 IQGAL
-639 VTFSADQSTDV
+639 VTFSADQSTDI

-656 AIWSIDGVVVHNG
+656 AIWSVDGAVVHNG
-669 MSFTTMMSE
+669 MSFTTLMSE
-678 QITVQLKAIDD
+678 QIAIQVKVIDD
-689 MGAMDSISQTFNGEL
+689 MGDTDSISQIFDGEL
-704 PPYASEVEVSIDGT
+704 PPYATEVEVSVDGT
-718 DVLITWAGIANEWA
+718 EVVITWEGTANEWA

-741 ITSSNSFRHS
+741 ITTANSYRHS
-751 PTMEGTHTYNVI
+751 PTMEGNHTYNVI

-773 ESEESTDSVELDSNI
+773 ESEESTDSVELNSNN

-800 MIFSIILLLVGI
+800 MVFSIILLLVGV

>member
-1 MYQPFDNQRAS
+1 MYQPFDNQRTS
-12 GIIVNRKLVPLA
+12 GITVTRKLVPLT
-24 LVLILLFSAA
+24 LVLILLFSMT
-34 PLTSGS
+34 PLTSGN
-40 SNGIYNQG
+40 SNGIFGSG

-64 VSMSGQPASYTPGQ
+64 VSMSGLPASYTPGQ

-110 IGIMSVKVNAGGTSA
+110 IGIMSVKVNTGGSSA

-153 AGNAADGNNNNN
+153 AGNAADGSNNNN
-165 GDNWDAVSYQVPEV
+165 GDNWDAISYQVPEV
-179 GGPSPNTPPSVSNL
+179 GGPSPNTPPSASNL
-193 QLSPSN
+193 QLNPSN
-199 PVTTDTLTLTYSYQD
+199 PVTTDTLSLTYSYQD

-229 DGVLESSRNNQK
+229 DGVLESSRNNQT

-257 VTPSDGMDNGTAV
+257 VIPSDGMDNGTPIN
-270 DSYAIGIDNSIPVVL
+270 SYAVGIDNSIPVVL

-300 TLIWSSAD
+300 TLGWSSAD
-308 ADNDVLSNGIEWYV
+308 ADNDVLSSQTEWYV
-322 DGSKV
+322 DDAKV
-327 SAFDNDVTIPSV
+327 SAFDGDITIPSV
-339 AIRDGDV
+339 AIRDGDA
-346 WYAKIKVND
+346 WYAKVRVND
-355 GEVDSTWFT
+355 GEVDSAWLT

-370 GSDNTPPTMTDVTLS
+370 GSDNTPPTMTSVSLI
-385 GTYTTIDDLVASATA
+385 GPYTTIDDLVATALA
-400 NDVDGDI
+400 NDDDSDQ
-407 LTYEW
+407 LTYQW
-412 EWTGTPFTSDTLPAS
+412 EWVGTPFTTDTLPAS

-445 VYSAWMESNTVVIQ
+445 VYSAWMESNNVVIQ

-467 VNIDQDTIFF
+467 VTIDQETIFF
-477 ENEATYTFDAS
+477 QNEATYSFEAS
-488 DVDGDTVYP
+488 DVDGDAVYP
-497 NEVWSLDG
+497 NEIWSLD
-505 DVLTLT
+505 DDILTLT

-525 SDSVIIVNSPPTVS
+525 SDSVIVVNSPPTAS
-539 YDGPTTQDALTDLNP
+539 YAGATTQDALTNLNP
-554 TVITSDANSDLVIVS
+554 TVTTSDANSDLVTVS
-569 WQWSRNGFTTDY
+569 WQWARNGFTTDY
-581 NQSFIPSSSL
+581 NLSFIPSSSL

-602 PNDGIDD
+602 PNDGIED
-609 GQILVFEITISNTE
+609 GQVLVIEITISNTG

-639 VTFSADQSTDV
+639 VTFSADQSTDA

-656 AIWSIDGVVVHNG
+656 AIWSIDDVVVHNG

-689 MGAMDSISQTFNGEL
+689 MGAMDSTSQTFDGEL
-704 PPYASEVEVSIDGT
+704 PPYAKEVEVSIDGT
-718 DVLITWAGIANEWA
+718 EVTITWEGTANEWA

-751 PTMEGTHTYNVI
+751 PTMEGTHTYSVM
-763 PIVDGQQIQW
+763 PIIDGQQIQW
-773 ESEESTDSVELDSNI
+773 DSEASTDSVELNSNN

>member
-1 MYQPFDNQRAS
+1 
-12 GIIVNRKLVPLA
+12 VKKKLLPLS
-24 LVLILLFSAA
+24 LVLLLLVSMA
-34 PLTSGS
+34 PLTTGS

-78 SYTLSISVTG
+78 TYTLSISVTG

-110 IGIMSVKVNAGGTSA
+110 IGIMAVKVNSGGTSA

-153 AGNAADGNNNNN
+153 AGNAADGNGGNG
-165 GDNWDAVSYQVPEV
+165 GDNWDAVSYQVPEA
-179 GGPSPNTPPSVSNL
+179 GAPSNSPPSASNL

-199 PVTTDTLTLTYSYQD
+199 PVTTDTLSLTYSYQD
-214 SDGDAESGTTIHWYK
+214 PDGDAESGTTIHWYK
-229 DGVLESSRNNQK
+229 DGVLESSRNNQT

-257 VTPSDGMDNGTAV
+257 VIPSDGMDDGNAI
-270 DSYAIGIDNSIPVVL
+270 DSYAIVIDNSIPTVL

-300 TLIWSSAD
+300 TLVWNSAD
-308 ADNDVLSNGIEWYV
+308 ADNDILSASGIEWYV

-327 SAFDNDVTIPSV
+327 AAFDNDVTIPSV

-346 WYAKIKVND
+346 WYAKIRVND
-355 GEVDSTWFT
+355 GEVDSAWLT

-370 GSDNTPPTMTDVTLS
+370 GSDNTAPTMTDVSLS
-385 GTYTTIDDLVASATA
+385 GPYTTIDDLVASATA

-427 QTSKGESW
+427 QTNKGESW

-445 VYSAWMESNTVVIQ
+445 AYSAWMESNSVIIQ

-467 VNIDQDTIFF
+467 LSIEQETIFF
-477 ENEATYTFDAS
+477 ESEATYVYEAS
-488 DVDGDTVYP
+488 DVDGDSVFA
-497 NEVWSLDG
+497 NEIWSLDG

-539 YDGPTTQDALTDLNP
+539 YDGATTQDALTDLNP
-554 TVITSDANSDLVIVS
+554 EVTTSDANSDLVTVS

-581 NQSFIPSSSL
+581 NQSFVPSSSL
-591 GAGDVWTAFVT
+591 GAGDVWTAVLT

-609 GQILVFEITISNTE
+609 GQVLVIEFTISNTA
-623 PVAVITSPESL
+623 PVAAITAPDSL
-634 IQGSM
+634 IQGSL
-639 VTFSADQSTDV
+639 VTFSADQSTDI

-669 MSFTTMMSE
+669 MSFTTLMSE
-678 QITVQLKAIDD
+678 QIAIQVKVIDD
-689 MGAMDSISQTFNGEL
+689 MGDTDSISQTFDGEL
-704 PPYASEVEVSIDGT
+704 PPYATEVEVSIDGT
-718 DVLITWAGIANEWA
+718 EVVITWEGAADEWA

-741 ITSSNSFRHS
+741 ITTANSYRHS

-773 ESEESTDSVELDSNI
+773 ESEESTDSVELNSNN

-800 MIFSIILLLVGI
+800 MVFSIILLLVGI

>member
-1 MYQPFDNQRAS
+1 MKK
-12 GIIVNRKLVPLA
+12 KLLPLS
-24 LVLILLFSAA
+24 LVLLLLLSMA
-34 PLTSGS
+34 PLTTGNSG
-40 SNGIYNQG
+40 GIYNQG

-88 GASASQGGFSLDVS
+88 GASGNNGGFSLDVS
-102 TGTLSAGG
+102 KGTLSAG
-110 IGIMSVKVNAGGTSA
+110 IGFAVNVNNAQDSA
-125 THTTNSY
+125 THSITGSSQ
-132 RSWSVDWIAPSSGS
+132 RSWSIDWIAPSAGS
-146 GVAIFDL
+146 GIAVLDL
-153 AGNAADGNNNNN
+153 AGNAADGNGGNS
-165 GDNWDAVSYQVPEV
+165 GDNWDAISIQIPEA
-179 GGPSPNTPPSVSNL
+179 GAPSNTPPSASNL

-199 PVTTDTLTLTYSYQD
+199 PVTTDTLSLTYSYQD
-214 SDGDAESGTTIHWYK
+214 PEGDAESGTTIHWYK
-229 DGVLESSRNNQK
+229 DGVLESSRNNQT

-257 VTPSDGMDNGTAV
+257 VIPSDGMDDGNAI
-270 DSYAIGIDNSIPVVL
+270 DSSAIVIDNSIPTVL

-300 TLIWSSAD
+300 TLVWNSAD
-308 ADNDVLSNGIEWYV
+308 ADNDILSASGIEWYV

-327 SAFDNDVTIPSV
+327 AAFDNDVTIPSV
-339 AIRDGDV
+339 AIRDGDI
-346 WYAKIKVND
+346 WYAKIRVND
-355 GEVDSTWFT
+355 GEVDSAWLT

-370 GSDNTPPTMTDVTLS
+370 GSDNTPPTMTDVSLS
-385 GTYTTIDDLVASATA
+385 GPYTTIDDLVASATA
-400 NDVDGDI
+400 NDADGDI

-412 EWTGTPFTSDTLPAS
+412 EWIGTPFTSDTLPAS
-427 QTSKGESW
+427 QTNKGESW

-445 VYSAWMESNTVVIQ
+445 VYSAWMESNSVIIQ

-467 VNIDQDTIFF
+467 LSIEQETIFF
-477 ENEATYTFDAS
+477 ENEATYVYEAS
-488 DVDGDTVYP
+488 DVDGDSVYT
-497 NEVWSLDG
+497 NEIWSLDG

-539 YDGPTTQDALTDLNP
+539 YDGATTQDALTNLNP
-554 TVITSDANSDLVIVS
+554 EVTTSDANSDLVTVS
-569 WQWSRNGFTTDY
+569 WQWARNGFTTDY

-591 GAGDVWTAFVT
+591 GAGDVWTAVLT

-609 GQILVFEITISNTE
+609 GQVLVIEFTISNTA
-623 PVAVITSPESL
+623 PVAAITAPESL
-634 IQGSM
+634 IQGAL
-639 VTFSADQSTDV
+639 VTFSADQSTDI

-656 AIWSIDGVVVHNG
+656 AIWSVDGAVVHNG
-669 MSFTTMMSE
+669 MSFTTLMSE
-678 QITVQLKAIDD
+678 QIAIQVKVIDD
-689 MGAMDSISQTFNGEL
+689 MGDTDSISQTFDGEL
-704 PPYASEVEVSIDGT
+704 PPYATEVEVSVDGT
-718 DVLITWAGIANEWA
+718 EVVITWEGAANEWA

-741 ITSSNSFRHS
+741 ITTENSYRHS
-751 PTMEGTHTYNVI
+751 PTMEGNHTYNVI

-773 ESEESTDSVELDSNI
+773 ESEESTDSVELNSNN

-800 MIFSIILLLVGI
+800 MVFSIILLLVGV

>member
-1 MYQPFDNQRAS
+1 VYQPFDNQSTS
-12 GIIVNRKLVPLA
+12 GIVVNRKLVPLV
-24 LVLILLFSAA
+24 LVLILLFSTA
-34 PLTSGS
+34 PLTSGNS
-40 SNGIYNQG
+40 GGIYNQG

-64 VSMSGQPASYTPGQ
+64 VSMSGQPASYTAGQ

-88 GASASQGGFSLDVS
+88 GASGNTGGFSLDVDK
-102 TGTLSAGG
+102 GTLSAG
-110 IGIMSVKVNAGGTSA
+110 IGFAVNVNQAQNSA
-125 THTTNSY
+125 THSITGSSY
-132 RSWSVDWIAPSSGS
+132 RSWSVDWIAPSTGS
-146 GVAIFDL
+146 GIATLDL
-153 AGNAADGNNNNN
+153 AGNAANGNGANT
-165 GDNWDAVSYQVPEV
+165 GDNWDSITFQIPEA
-179 GGPSPNTPPSVSNL
+179 GGSTPNSPPSVSNL

-257 VTPSDGMDNGTAV
+257 VIPGDGIDNGTAV
-270 DSYAIGIDNSIPVVL
+270 DSYAIGIANSIPKVL

-300 TLIWSSAD
+300 TLGWSSAD
-308 ADNDVLSNGIEWYV
+308 ADNDVLSSQTEWYV
-322 DGSKV
+322 DDAKV
-327 SAFDNDVTIPSV
+327 SAFDGDITIPSV

-346 WYAKIKVND
+346 WYAKVRVND
-355 GEVDSTWFT
+355 GEVDSAWLT

-370 GSDNTPPTMTDVTLS
+370 GSDNTPPTMTSVSLS
-385 GTYTTIDDLVASATA
+385 GPYTTIDDLVATAMA
-400 NDVDGDI
+400 NDDDSDQ

-412 EWTGTPFTSDTLPAS
+412 EWAGTPFTTDTLPAS

-445 VYSAWMESNTVVIQ
+445 VYSAWMESNNVVIQ
-459 NTAPVLLS
+459 NTAPALLS
-467 VNIDQDTIFF
+467 VTIDQETIFF
-477 ENEATYTFDAS
+477 QNEATYSFEAS
-488 DVDGDTVYP
+488 DADGDAVYP
-497 NEVWSLDG
+497 NEIWSLDG
-505 DVLTLT
+505 DILTLT

-525 SDSVIIVNSPPTVS
+525 SDTVIVVNSPPTAS
-539 YDGPTTQDALTDLNP
+539 YDGATTQDALTNLNP
-554 TVITSDANSDLVIVS
+554 IVTTSDANSDLVTVS
-569 WQWSRNGFTTDY
+569 WQWARNGFTTDY

-591 GAGDVWTAFVT
+591 GAGDVWAAFVT
-602 PNDGIDD
+602 PNDGIED
-609 GQILVFEITISNTE
+609 GQVLVIEITISNTD

-656 AIWSIDGVVVHNG
+656 AIWSIDDVVVHNG

-689 MGAMDSISQTFNGEL
+689 MGAMDSTSQTFDGEL
-704 PPYASEVEVSIDGT
+704 PPYAMEVEVSIDGT
-718 DVLITWAGIANEWA
+718 EVAITWEGAANEWA

-751 PTMEGTHTYNVI
+751 PTMEGTHTYNVM

-773 ESEESTDSVELDSNI
+773 DSEESTDSVELNSNN

>member
-1 MYQPFDNQRAS
+1 M
-12 GIIVNRKLVPLA
+12 NRKVAPLT
-24 LVLILLFSAA
+24 LVLILLFSMA

-78 SYTLSISVTG
+78 TYTLSISVTG

-110 IGIMSVKVNAGGTSA
+110 IGIMAVKVNQAGTSA

-153 AGNAADGNNNNN
+153 AGNAADGNGGNG
-165 GDNWDAVSYQVPEV
+165 GDNWDAISIQIPEV
-179 GGPSPNTPPSVSNL
+179 GAPSNNPPTASNL

-199 PVTTDTLTLTYSYQD
+199 PVTTDTLSLTYSYQD
-214 SDGDAESGTTIHWYK
+214 PDGDTESGTIIHWYK
-229 DGVLESSRNNQK
+229 DGVLESSRNNLT

-257 VTPSDGMDNGTAV
+257 VIPSDGMDDGNAI
-270 DSYAIGIDNSIPVVL
+270 DSYAIGVDNSIPTVL
-285 SASITPSDATESDDL
+285 SASITPYNATESDDL
-300 TLIWSSAD
+300 TLGWSSAD
-308 ADNDVLSNGIEWYV
+308 ADNDVLSSAIEWYV
-322 DGSKV
+322 DDSKV

-339 AIRDGDV
+339 AIRNGDV
-346 WYAKIKVND
+346 WYAKIRVND
-355 GEVDSTWFT
+355 GEADSAWLT

-370 GSDNTPPTMTDVTLS
+370 GSDNTPPTMTSVSLS
-385 GTYTTIDDLVASATA
+385 GPYTTIDDLVATALA
-400 NDVDGDI
+400 NDDDNDQ

-427 QTSKGESW
+427 QTNKGESW

-445 VYSAWMESNTVVIQ
+445 AYSAWMESNSVTIQ

-467 VNIDQDTIFF
+467 LSIEQETIFF
-477 ENEATYTFDAS
+477 ESEATYVYEAS
-488 DVDGDTVYP
+488 DIDGDSVYA
-497 NEVWSLDG
+497 NEIWSLDG

-511 LSVSDTEMSQSSSL
+511 LSVSDTDMSQSSSL
-525 SDSVIIVNSPPTVS
+525 SDSVIIVNSPPIAS
-539 YDGPTTQDALTDLNP
+539 YDGATTQDALTNLNP
-554 TVITSDANSDLVIVS
+554 TVTTSDANSDLVTVS
-569 WQWSRNGFTTDY
+569 WQWVRNGFTTDY

-591 GAGDVWTAFVT
+591 GAGDVWTALVT

-609 GQILVFEITISNTE
+609 GQVLVIEITISNTE

-634 IQGSM
+634 VQGSM

-656 AIWSIDGVVVHNG
+656 AIWSIDDVVVHNG
-669 MSFTTMMSE
+669 MSFTTMMGE

-704 PPYASEVEVSIDGT
+704 PPYATEVEVSIDGT
-718 DVLITWAGIANEWA
+718 EVVITWEGTANEWA

-741 ITSSNSFRHS
+741 ITAGKSFRHS

-773 ESEESTDSVELDSNI
+773 GSDESTDSVELDSNI

-800 MIFSIILLLVGI
+800 MIFSIILLLAGI

>member
-1 MYQPFDNQRAS
+1 M
-12 GIIVNRKLVPLA
+12 NRKLVPLT
-24 LVLILLFSAA
+24 LVLILLFSMA

-64 VSMSGQPASYTPGQ
+64 VSMSGQPTSYTPGQ
-78 SYTLSISVTG
+78 TYTLSISVTG

-110 IGIMSVKVNAGGTSA
+110 IGIMAVKVNSGGTSA

-132 RSWSVDWIAPSSGS
+132 RSWSVDWIAPPSGA

-153 AGNAADGNNNNN
+153 AGNAADGNGGNG
-165 GDNWDAVSYQVPEV
+165 GDNWDAISIQIPEV
-179 GGPSPNTPPSVSNL
+179 GAPSNNPPTASNL

-199 PVTTDTLTLTYSYQD
+199 PVTTDTLSLTYSYQD
-214 SDGDAESGTTIHWYK
+214 PDGDTESGTTIHWYK
-229 DGVLESSRNNQK
+229 DGVLESSRNNLT

-257 VTPSDGMDNGTAV
+257 VIPSDGMDDGNAI
-270 DSYAIGIDNSIPVVL
+270 DSYAIGIDNSIPTVL
-285 SASITPSDATESDDL
+285 SASITPYNATESDDL
-300 TLIWSSAD
+300 TLGWSSAD
-308 ADNDVLSNGIEWYV
+308 ADNDVLSSAIEWYV
-322 DGSKV
+322 DDSKV

-346 WYAKIKVND
+346 WYAKIRVND
-355 GEVDSTWFT
+355 GEADSAWLT

-370 GSDNTPPTMTDVTLS
+370 GSDNTPPTMTSVSLS
-385 GTYTTIDDLVASATA
+385 GPYTTIDDLVATALA
-400 NDVDGDI
+400 NDDDNDQ

-427 QTSKGESW
+427 QTNKGESW

-445 VYSAWMESNTVVIQ
+445 AYSAWMESNSVIIQ

-467 VNIDQDTIFF
+467 LSIEQETIFF
-477 ENEATYTFDAS
+477 ESEATYVYEAS
-488 DVDGDTVYP
+488 DVDGDSVYA
-497 NEVWSLDG
+497 NEIWSLDG

-511 LSVSDTEMSQSSSL
+511 LSVSDTDMSQSASL
-525 SDSVIIVNSPPTVS
+525 SDSVIIVNSPPTAS
-539 YDGPTTQDALTDLNP
+539 YDGATTQDALTNLNP
-554 TVITSDANSDLVIVS
+554 TVTTSDANSDLVTVS
-569 WQWSRNGFTTDY
+569 WQWARNGFTTDY

-591 GAGDVWTAFVT
+591 GAGDVWIALVT

-609 GQILVFEITISNTE
+609 GQVLVIEITISNTD

-634 IQGSM
+634 VQGSM

-656 AIWSIDGVVVHNG
+656 AIWSIDDVVVHNG

-704 PPYASEVEVSIDGT
+704 PPYATEVEVSIDGT
-718 DVLITWAGIANEWA
+718 EVVITWEGAANEWA

-741 ITSSNSFRHS
+741 ITAGKSFRHS

-773 ESEESTDSVELDSNI
+773 ESDESTDSVELDSNI

-800 MIFSIILLLVGI
+800 MIFSIILLLAGI

>member
-1 MYQPFDNQRAS
+1 MKKK
-12 GIIVNRKLVPLA
+12 ILPLS
-24 LVLILLFSAA
+24 LVLLLLLSMA
-34 PLTSGS
+34 PLTTGNSG
-40 SNGIYNQG
+40 GIYNQG

-88 GASASQGGFSLDVS
+88 GASGNNGGFSLDVS
-102 TGTLSAGG
+102 KGTLSAG
-110 IGIMSVKVNAGGTSA
+110 IGFAVNVNNAQDSA
-125 THTTNSY
+125 THSITGSSQ
-132 RSWSVDWIAPSSGS
+132 RSWSIDWIAPSTGS
-146 GVAIFDL
+146 GVAVLDL
-153 AGNAADGNNNNN
+153 AGNAADGNGGNG
-165 GDNWDAVSYQVPEV
+165 GDNWDAISIQIPEA
-179 GGPSPNTPPSVSNL
+179 GATSNTPPSASNL

-199 PVTTDTLTLTYSYQD
+199 PVTTDTLSLTYSYQD
-214 SDGDAESGTTIHWYK
+214 PEGDVESGTTIHWYK
-229 DGVLESSRNNQK
+229 DGVLESSRNNQT

-257 VTPSDGMDNGTAV
+257 VIPSDGMDDGNAIQ
-270 DSYAIGIDNSIPVVL
+270 SSAIGIDNSIPTVL
-285 SASITPSDATESDDL
+285 SASITPSNATESDDL
-300 TLIWSSAD
+300 TLVWNSAD
-308 ADNDVLSNGIEWYV
+308 ADNDILSSSGIEWYV

-327 SAFDNDVTIPSV
+327 AAFDNDVTIPSV

-346 WYAKIKVND
+346 WYAKIRVND
-355 GEVDSTWFT
+355 GEVDSAWLT

-370 GSDNTPPTMTDVTLS
+370 GSDNTPPTMTDVSLN
-385 GTYTTIDDLVASATA
+385 GPYTTIDDLVASATA
-400 NDVDGDI
+400 NDDDGDI

-427 QTSKGESW
+427 QTNKGESW

-445 VYSAWMESNTVVIQ
+445 VYSAWMESNSVIIQ

-467 VNIDQDTIFF
+467 LSIEQETIFF
-477 ENEATYTFDAS
+477 ESEATYVYEAS
-488 DVDGDTVYP
+488 DADGDSVYA
-497 NEVWSLDG
+497 NEIWSLDG

-539 YDGPTTQDALTDLNP
+539 YDGATTQDALTNLNP
-554 TVITSDANSDLVIVS
+554 EVTTSDANSDLVTVS
-569 WQWSRNGFTTDY
+569 WQWARNGFTTDY

-591 GAGDVWTAFVT
+591 GAGDVWIAVLT

-609 GQILVFEITISNTE
+609 GQVLVIEFTISNTA
-623 PVAVITSPESL
+623 PVAVITAPESL
-634 IQGSM
+634 IQGAI
-639 VTFSADQSTDV
+639 VTFSADQSTDI

-656 AIWSIDGVVVHNG
+656 AIWSVNGVVVHNG
-669 MSFTTMMSE
+669 MSFTTLMSE
-678 QITVQLKAIDD
+678 QIAIQVKVIDD
-689 MGAMDSISQTFNGEL
+689 MGDTDSISQTFDGEL
-704 PPYASEVEVSIDGT
+704 PPYATEVEVSIDGT
-718 DVLITWAGIANEWA
+718 EVVITWRGAADEWA

-741 ITSSNSFRHS
+741 ITTANSYRHS
-751 PTMEGTHTYNVI
+751 PTMEGNHTYNVI

-773 ESEESTDSVELDSNI
+773 ESEESTDSVELNSND

-800 MIFSIILLLVGI
+800 MVFSIILLLVGV

>member
-1 MYQPFDNQRAS
+1 MKK
-12 GIIVNRKLVPLA
+12 KLLPLS
-24 LVLILLFSAA
+24 LVLLLLLSMA
-34 PLTSGS
+34 PLTTGNSG
-40 SNGIYNQG
+40 GIYNQG

-88 GASASQGGFSLDVS
+88 GASGNNGGFSLDVS
-102 TGTLSAGG
+102 KGTLSAG
-110 IGIMSVKVNAGGTSA
+110 IGFAVNVNNAQDSA
-125 THTTNSY
+125 THSITGSSQ
-132 RSWSVDWIAPSSGS
+132 RSWSIDWIAPSAGS
-146 GVAIFDL
+146 GIAVLDL
-153 AGNAADGNNNNN
+153 AGNAADGNGGNS
-165 GDNWDAVSYQVPEV
+165 GDNWDAISIQIPEA
-179 GGPSPNTPPSVSNL
+179 GAPSNTPPSASNL

-199 PVTTDTLTLTYSYQD
+199 PVTTDTLSLTYSYQD
-214 SDGDAESGTTIHWYK
+214 PEGDAESGTTIHWYK
-229 DGVLESSRNNQK
+229 DGVLESSRNNQT

-257 VTPSDGMDNGTAV
+257 VIPSDGMDDGNAI
-270 DSYAIGIDNSIPVVL
+270 DSSAIVIDNSIPTVL

-300 TLIWSSAD
+300 TLVWNSAD
-308 ADNDVLSNGIEWYV
+308 ADNDILSASGIEWYV

-327 SAFDNDVTIPSV
+327 AAFDNDVTIPSV
-339 AIRDGDV
+339 AIRDGDI
-346 WYAKIKVND
+346 WYAKIRVND
-355 GEVDSTWFT
+355 GEVDSAWLT

-370 GSDNTPPTMTDVTLS
+370 GSDNTPPTMTDVSLS
-385 GTYTTIDDLVASATA
+385 GPYTTIDDLVASATA
-400 NDVDGDI
+400 NDADGDI

-412 EWTGTPFTSDTLPAS
+412 EWVGTPFTSDTLPAS
-427 QTSKGESW
+427 QTNKGESW

-445 VYSAWMESNTVVIQ
+445 VYSAWMESNSVIIQ

-467 VNIDQDTIFF
+467 LSIEQETIFF
-477 ENEATYTFDAS
+477 ENEATYVYEAS
-488 DVDGDTVYP
+488 DVDGDSVYT
-497 NEVWSLDG
+497 NEIWSLDG

-539 YDGPTTQDALTDLNP
+539 YDGATTQDALTNLNP
-554 TVITSDANSDLVIVS
+554 EVTTSDANSDLVTVS
-569 WQWSRNGFTTDY
+569 WQWARNGFTTDY

-591 GAGDVWTAFVT
+591 GAGDVWTAVLT

-609 GQILVFEITISNTE
+609 GQVLVIEFTISNTA
-623 PVAVITSPESL
+623 PVAAITAPESL
-634 IQGSM
+634 IQGSL
-639 VTFSADQSTDV
+639 VTFSADQSTDI

-656 AIWSIDGVVVHNG
+656 AIWSVDGAVVHNG
-669 MSFTTMMSE
+669 MSFTTLMSE
-678 QITVQLKAIDD
+678 QIAIQVKVIDD
-689 MGAMDSISQTFNGEL
+689 MGDTDSISQTFDGEL
-704 PPYASEVEVSIDGT
+704 PPYATEVEVSVDGT
-718 DVLITWAGIANEWA
+718 EVVITWEGAANEWA

-741 ITSSNSFRHS
+741 ITTENSYRHS
-751 PTMEGTHTYNVI
+751 PTMEGNHTYNVI

-773 ESEESTDSVELDSNI
+773 ESEESTDSVELNSNN

-800 MIFSIILLLVGI
+800 MVFSIILLLVGV

>member
-1 MYQPFDNQRAS
+1 M
-12 GIIVNRKLVPLA
+12 
-24 LVLILLFSAA
+24 A
-34 PLTSGS
+34 PLTTGNSG
-40 SNGIYNQG
+40 GIYNQG

-88 GASASQGGFSLDVS
+88 GASGNNGGFSLDVS
-102 TGTLSAGG
+102 KGTLSAG
-110 IGIMSVKVNAGGTSA
+110 IGFAVNVNNAQDSA
-125 THTTNSY
+125 THSITGSSQ
-132 RSWSVDWIAPSSGS
+132 RSWSIDWIAPSTGS
-146 GVAIFDL
+146 GVAVLDL
-153 AGNAADGNNNNN
+153 AGNAADGNGGNG
-165 GDNWDAVSYQVPEV
+165 GDNWDAISIQIPEA
-179 GGPSPNTPPSVSNL
+179 GAPSNTPPSASNL
-193 QLSPSN
+193 QLNPSN
-199 PVTTDTLTLTYSYQD
+199 PVTTDTLSLTYSYQD
-214 SDGDAESGTTIHWYK
+214 PEGDAESGTTIHWYK
-229 DGVLESSRNNQK
+229 DGVLESSRNNQT

-257 VTPSDGMDNGTAV
+257 VIPSDGMDDGNAIA
-270 DSYAIGIDNSIPVVL
+270 SSAIGIDNSIPTVL

-300 TLIWSSAD
+300 TLVWNSAD
-308 ADNDVLSNGIEWYV
+308 ADNDILSASGIEWYV

-327 SAFDNDVTIPSV
+327 AAFDNDVTIPSV

-346 WYAKIKVND
+346 WYAKIRVND
-355 GEVDSTWFT
+355 GEVDSAWLT

-370 GSDNTPPTMTDVTLS
+370 GSDNTPPTMTDVSLN
-385 GTYTTIDDLVASATA
+385 GPYTTIDDLVASATA
-400 NDVDGDI
+400 NDADGDI

-427 QTSKGESW
+427 QTNKGESW

-445 VYSAWMESNTVVIQ
+445 VYSAWMESNSVIIQ

-467 VNIDQDTIFF
+467 LSIEQETIFF
-477 ENEATYTFDAS
+477 ESEATYVYEAS
-488 DVDGDTVYP
+488 DVDGDSVYA
-497 NEVWSLDG
+497 NEIWSLDE

-539 YDGPTTQDALTDLNP
+539 YDGATTQDALTNLNP
-554 TVITSDANSDLVIVS
+554 EVTTSDANSDLVTVS
-569 WQWSRNGFTTDY
+569 WQWARNGFTTDY

-591 GAGDVWTAFVT
+591 GAGDVWTAVLT

-609 GQILVFEITISNTE
+609 GQVLVIEFTISNTA
-623 PVAVITSPESL
+623 PVAVITAPESL
-634 IQGSM
+634 IQGAI
-639 VTFSADQSTDV
+639 VTFTADQSTDI

-656 AIWSIDGVVVHNG
+656 AIWSLDGVVVHNG
-669 MSFTTMMSE
+669 MSFTTLMSE
-678 QITVQLKAIDD
+678 QIAIQVKVIDD
-689 MGAMDSISQTFNGEL
+689 MGDTDSISQTFDGEL
-704 PPYASEVEVSIDGT
+704 PPYATEVEVSIDGT
-718 DVLITWAGIANEWA
+718 EVVITWEGAANEWA

-741 ITSSNSFRHS
+741 TTTANSYRHS
-751 PTMEGTHTYNVI
+751 PTMEGNHTYNVI

-773 ESEESTDSVELDSNI
+773 ESEESTDSVELNSND

-800 MIFSIILLLVGI
+800 MVFSIILLLVGV
-812 TGVALSFIPRR
+812 TSVALSFIPRR

>member
-1 MYQPFDNQRAS
+1 
-12 GIIVNRKLVPLA
+12 GITMNRKLAPLT
-24 LVLILLFSAA
+24 LVLILLFSMA

-78 SYTLSISVTG
+78 TYTLSISVTG
-88 GASASQGGFSLDVS
+88 GASATQGGFSLDVS

-110 IGIMSVKVNAGGTSA
+110 IGIMAVKVNSGGTSA

-132 RSWSVDWIAPSSGS
+132 RSWSVDWIAPPSGS

-153 AGNAADGNNNNN
+153 AGNAADGNGGNG
-165 GDNWDAVSYQVPEV
+165 GDNWDAISIQIPEV
-179 GGPSPNTPPSVSNL
+179 GAPSNNPPTASNL

-199 PVTTDTLTLTYSYQD
+199 PVTTDTLSLTYSYQD
-214 SDGDAESGTTIHWYK
+214 PDGDTESGTTIHWYK
-229 DGVLESSRNNQK
+229 DGVLESSRNNLT

-257 VTPSDGMDNGTAV
+257 VIPSDGMDDGNAI
-270 DSYAIGIDNSIPVVL
+270 DSYAIGIDNSIPTVL
-285 SASITPSDATESDDL
+285 SASITPYNATESDDL
-300 TLIWSSAD
+300 TLGWSSAD
-308 ADNDVLSNGIEWYV
+308 ADNDVLSSAIEWYV
-322 DGSKV
+322 DDSKV

-346 WYAKIKVND
+346 WYAKIRVND
-355 GEVDSTWFT
+355 GEADSAWLT

-370 GSDNTPPTMTDVTLS
+370 GSDNTPPTMTSVSLS
-385 GTYTTIDDLVASATA
+385 GPYTTVDDLVATALA
-400 NDVDGDI
+400 NDDDNDQ

-412 EWTGTPFTSDTLPAS
+412 EWTGTLFTSDTLPAS
-427 QTSKGESW
+427 QTNKGESW

-445 VYSAWMESNTVVIQ
+445 AYSAWMESNSVTIQ

-467 VNIDQDTIFF
+467 LSIEQETIFF
-477 ENEATYTFDAS
+477 ESEATYVYEAS
-488 DVDGDTVYP
+488 DVDGDSVYA
-497 NEVWSLDG
+497 NEIWSLDG

-511 LSVSDTEMSQSSSL
+511 LSVSDTDMSQSASL
-525 SDSVIIVNSPPTVS
+525 SDSVIIVNSPPTAS
-539 YDGPTTQDALTDLNP
+539 YDGATTQDALTNLNP
-554 TVITSDANSDLVIVS
+554 TVTTSDANSDLVTVS
-569 WQWSRNGFTTDY
+569 WQWARNGFTTDY

-591 GAGDVWTAFVT
+591 GAGDVWIALVT

-609 GQILVFEITISNTE
+609 GQVLVIEITISNTD

-634 IQGSM
+634 VQGSM

-656 AIWSIDGVVVHNG
+656 AIWSIDDVVVHNG

-704 PPYASEVEVSIDGT
+704 PPYATEVEVSIDGT
-718 DVLITWAGIANEWA
+718 EVVITWEGAANEWA

-741 ITSSNSFRHS
+741 ITAGKSFRHS

-773 ESEESTDSVELDSNI
+773 ESDESTDSVELDSNI

-800 MIFSIILLLVGI
+800 MIFSIILLLAGI